1 MDVSASFC
9 HVNKIRPVF
18 NVALGT
24 QKWNGDSPSFMIRAI
39 VSIFDAVRL
48 NIFVIVDTL
57 TKVNNTYD
65 IRRKSCISSIS
76 DIFPTNPCPSFHY
89 DFSSV
94 CVQFSSV
101 QSLSRVQLFVTP

>member
-39 VSIFDAVRL
+39 VSIFYAVRL
-48 NIFVIVDTL
+48 NIFVIVHWP
-57 TKVNNTYD
+57 KNNNNSYY
-65 IRRKSCISSIS
+65 K
-76 DIFPTNPCPSFHY
+76 
-89 DFSSV
+89 
-94 CVQFSSV
+94 
-101 QSLSRVQLFVTP
+101 

>member
-39 VSIFDAVRL
+39 VIIL
-48 NIFVIVDTL
+48 WPMNYYKNI
-57 TKVNNTYD
+57 
-65 IRRKSCISSIS
+65 
-76 DIFPTNPCPSFHY
+76 
-89 DFSSV
+89 
-94 CVQFSSV
+94 
-101 QSLSRVQLFVTP
+101 